1 MNINIEES
9 IKYLKDFSGYYQKEN
24 NKEVVFCPTYTS
36 LAGSVNKRLDLV
48 KYGAQNVNSHKS
60 GAHTGEISIS
70 MLKELFCEYCI
81 VGHSERRSLY
91 SDNNYDIN
99 LKLKLLLEN
108 SIIPILCVG
117 ETEKERQSGNSCN
130 IVTEQLSACLEGM
143 TLSDEN
149 KILIAYE
156 PVWAIGSGN
165 NATISDVS
173 SMNETIVNHMNTL
186 GYKTDQFYILYGGS
200 VNINNILDLKS
211 AKYLNGF
218 LIGGA
223 SLNPLDFW
231 NIINK

>member
-1 MNINIEES
+1 M
-9 IKYLKDFSGYYQKEN
+9 
-24 NKEVVFCPTYTS
+24 
-36 LAGSVNKRLDLV
+36 
-48 KYGAQNVNSHKS
+48 
-60 GAHTGEISIS
+60 
-70 MLKELFCEYCI
+70 
-81 VGHSERRSLY
+81 
-91 SDNNYDIN
+91 
-99 LKLKLLLEN
+99 
-108 SIIPILCVG
+108 
-117 ETEKERQSGNSCN
+117 
-130 IVTEQLSACLEGM
+130 SACLEGM